1 MKVFGKTD
9 IGAVRK
15 MNQDYLYYSTEPVGQ
30 LPNLFIVADG
40 MGGHKAGDFASR
52 MSVENFVD
60 YILKASPDLPIRIV
74 DDGIHYI
81 NELVIEKAGQH
92 PELNGMGTTF
102 VVAFIM
108 DETLFVAN
116 VGDSRLYLVDSG
128 INQVTEDHSFVGAM
142 VRAGEL
148 TPDEA
153 RRHPDKNIITRAIGA
168 SWDVRVDFF
177 EVDLEPGDKILMC
190 SDGLSNMIE
199 DEEIRD
205 IMNNTPVDDIVN
217 VLVEKVK
224 ENGGFDNIT
233 AIVIDPFNEEVD

>member
-1 MKVFGKTD
+1 
-9 IGAVRK
+9 
-15 MNQDYLYYSTEPVGQ
+15 
-30 LPNLFIVADG
+30 
-40 MGGHKAGDFASR
+40 
-52 MSVENFVD
+52 
-60 YILKASPDLPIRIV
+60 
-74 DDGIHYI
+74 
-81 NELVIEKAGQH
+81 
-92 PELNGMGTTF
+92 
-102 VVAFIM
+102 M

-217 VLVEKVK
+217 VLVEKAK